1 MAPVQFWSTPGLY
14 IKWAARNKPAIFWS
28 IVVGSVG
35 PVMALVV
42 PPMRARFGDGPRP
55 QIPLTY
61 PSESL
66 WPVCSHIIVSH
77 DWTQHLVQLRAK
89 QPPLTRHP
97 QYPRALAALL
107 PATKT
112 KLIAIFS
119 HTSNLPII
127 RQVHLRYMYICS
139 RYKSNT
145 PLSLH
150 HPHHR
155 RRGQY
160 KEISRPESWGRS
172 IGLFSFPLSP
182 ICRFTNVKN
191 TPARLSRVPFLCQSR
206 SDLIKLLTLRR

>member
-61 PSESL
+61 PSESS
-66 WPVCSHIIVSH
+66 WSDCSHIITFR
-77 DWTQHLVQLRAK
+77 DWTQHPVQLRAE
-89 QPPLTRHP
+89 QHRLTHRL

-112 KLIAIFS
+112 KLS
-119 HTSNLPII
+119 QSSYTSNLPTT
-127 RQVHLRYMYICS
+127 RQVRLRYMYICS

-150 HPHHR
+150 HPPPSR
-155 RRGQY
+155 RSQY
-160 KEISRPESWGRS
+160 KEISRPESWGQS
-172 IGLFSFPLSP
+172 IGFFFLSSTNLSFYECQKYISQRLFQ
-182 ICRFTNVKN
+182 IIAC
-191 TPARLSRVPFLCQSR
+191 AILCWTC
-206 SDLIKLLTLRR
+206 SDLV